1 MAVSAE
7 KILAELRELPP
18 GDRLRIVELVVH
30 EVASEVEA
38 TRGSSSGSIWADEG
52 DAEFDAFQSAVQRLR
67 AADVWRTSNES
78 DAP

>member
-7 KILAELRELPP
+7 RILAELRELPP
-18 GDRLRIVELVVH
+18 GDRLRIVEQVVH
-30 EVASEVEA
+30 EVASEVAA
-38 TRGSSSGSIWADEG
+38 TCGSSSGPIWADES

-67 AADVWRTSNES
+67 AADVWRTSNGP